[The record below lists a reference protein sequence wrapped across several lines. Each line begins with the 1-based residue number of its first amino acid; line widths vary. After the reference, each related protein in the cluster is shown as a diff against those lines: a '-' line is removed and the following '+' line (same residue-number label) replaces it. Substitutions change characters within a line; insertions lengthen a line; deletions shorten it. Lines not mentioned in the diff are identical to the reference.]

1 MKISREFIIR
11 RIFSPGHIHT
21 SRPSTGTTNAPK
33 QRPFR
38 VTDDSRKWTFS
49 VFVQTF
55 GQHNC
60 DSVKAYEKG
69 KSLIIASPQTSFG
82 VRLSRI
88 HFCGEA
94 RGKSYLQYSY
104 KGIFGLKKASDG
116 KKNIEQTFLQ
126 SLYTG
131 KSLV

>member
-1 MKISREFIIR
+1 MDWRRLTEKGVYFRKKTNILSVKISREFIIS

-38 VTDDSRKWTFS
+38 VTDDSRKWTFI

-69 KSLIIASPQTSFG
+69 KSLIT
-82 VRLSRI
+82 V
-88 HFCGEA
+88 
-94 RGKSYLQYSY
+94 
-104 KGIFGLKKASDG
+104 
-116 KKNIEQTFLQ
+116 
-126 SLYTG
+126 
-131 KSLV
+131 

>member
-1 MKISREFIIR
+1 M
-11 RIFSPGHIHT
+11 

-69 KSLIIASPQTSFG
+69 KSLIT
-82 VRLSRI
+82 V
-88 HFCGEA
+88 
-94 RGKSYLQYSY
+94 
-104 KGIFGLKKASDG
+104 
-116 KKNIEQTFLQ
+116 
-126 SLYTG
+126 
-131 KSLV
+131 